1 MSRANAYKVP
11 NEDVFHNAASNFSIN
26 VNHGYSR
33 GNQLEQ
39 VAKNEKLRRTKK
51 QPENINY
58 GNNMRKMFNAAA
70 NRRNNRTRAQ
80 RIGNFLRGRG
90 TENSLVRPNEL
101 PGKSRLN
108 RFRNY
113 IGQTASAKPEAAN
126 RRNNRTRAQRVGNFL
141 RGRGTRVAPVNS
153 LVRPNELPGKSRL
166 NRFRNYIGS
175 SKMLNAG
182 SKFASGATSIA
193 RGLGAAYQKEITGK
207 SRMNHMNNYRKA
219 VEKKARNNAAPIQWR
234 NNPLSA
240 ETYNPFE
247 AVHARANEA
256 LKAARALSGTPPPIN
271 NSQSGEL
278 QSIISIK
285 PSPPNEVPSYMKPGL
300 GVLSPNELQ
309 ATQKLNELKARIE
322 RLRKPNN
329 NQAAPTPN
337 ELQAAHN
344 RANAIRTPSENRRTA
359 SMRGTIRKV
368 LYYSDL
374 LSNLI
379 ILYYKYADGN
389 YNNGGLLN
397 QVQITGYRQRT
408 LNKVIKKLGTANH
421 GEVTETIA
429 QVIDDITDAGL
440 KEPVIAR
447 TDQILRAKMMSRT
460 VR

>member
-90 TENSLVRPNEL
+90 TE
-101 PGKSRLN
+101 
-108 RFRNY
+108 
-113 IGQTASAKPEAAN
+113 
-126 RRNNRTRAQRVGNFL
+126 
-141 RGRGTRVAPVNS
+141 NS

-285 PSPPNEVPSYMKPGL
+285 PSPPKEVPSYMKPGL